1 MAQLAIK
8 AKEKQNIKTF
18 RNLSIRIM
26 FVVDLLSMNTR
37 KELIVDQ
44 KTSKLLFFTT
54 FLGFASGLPLALSA
68 GTLQAWLTVE
78 GVDLRILG
86 WLSLVGLPYTYK
98 FFWAPIL
105 DRYKMPIGPTSRRRG
120 WLIFFL
126 FAMSITLFLFS
137 FIDFANEYALIF
149 VAILAILLAFLSS
162 SFDVV
167 FDAWRTEILPKKIM
181 GYGAGWSV
189 IGYRF
194 AMITSGALAL
204 VIAELYFGFSGV
216 YFLFGCIVLVF
227 AMFVFLCP
235 EEKINTSPKSLKE
248 AFKEP
253 FKEFFSRTSAILIL
267 VTIILYKLGDAFALS
282 LSTAFLIRG
291 AGFSPAEVGT
301 VSKGVGL
308 FAVLFGG
315 LLGGWILSK
324 VSLLKCL
331 FWFGCLQAITNLGFW
346 WLSITNPDLT
356 DMAVVIILENL
367 SGGMGTAAFVA
378 LLMVLCNKKYTATQ
392 FALLSALASIGR
404 VFVGPLA
411 GEIAFNFDWPIFFLF
426 SFAVSIPGILMLFA
440 IRKQVKKIQ

>member
-1 MAQLAIK
+1 MHDVCCRLVVHEYTK
-8 AKEKQNIKTF
+8 K
-18 RNLSIRIM
+18 L
-26 FVVDLLSMNTR
+26 FVDGTNG
-37 KELIVDQ
+37 
-44 KTSKLLFFTT
+44 KLLFFTT

-78 GVDLRILG
+78 GVDLRIFG

-149 VAILAILLAFLSS
+149 VAILAILLAFFSS

-189 IGYRF
+189 IGYRL

-216 YFLFGCIVLVF
+216 YFLFGCVVFVF

-235 EEKINTSPKSLKE
+235 DEKTNTSPKSLKE

-291 AGFSPAEVGT
+291 AGFTPAEVGA

-315 LLGGWILSK
+315 ILGGWILSK
-324 VSLLKCL
+324 ASLLKCL

-346 WLSITNPDLT
+346 WLSVSNPDLT
-356 DMAVVIILENL
+356 DMAIVIILENL
-367 SGGMGTAAFVA
+367 SGGMGTAAFVT
-378 LLMVLCNKKYTATQ
+378 LLMVLCNK
-392 FALLSALASIGR
+392 
-404 VFVGPLA
+404 
-411 GEIAFNFDWPIFFLF
+411 
-426 SFAVSIPGILMLFA
+426 
-440 IRKQVKKIQ
+440 